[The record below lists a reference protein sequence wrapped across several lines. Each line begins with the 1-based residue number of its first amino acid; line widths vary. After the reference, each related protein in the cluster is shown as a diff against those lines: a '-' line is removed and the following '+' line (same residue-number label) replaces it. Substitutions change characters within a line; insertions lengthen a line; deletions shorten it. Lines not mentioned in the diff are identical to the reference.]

1 MMIIAN
7 PIYDTVFKRLMENER
22 VARFFIGTLL
32 NQEVTSV
39 EMLPQ
44 EFTYYKKGKNK
55 SNEAVAEEE
64 EESRLTIFR
73 LDFMATIVTASGARN
88 RVLIEVQKA
97 YDEVDLMRFRG
108 YLGEQYKK
116 SEKSGGKKVTYP
128 IITIYILGFEL
139 PEVPTACVRIGR
151 VYEDLVNNVPLKERS
166 PFIEKLT
173 HDCYVVQV
181 KRITERY
188 QTRLDKLLS
197 IFEQSNFV
205 GNTEAVKVYRYA
217 LDDADVKTITDILH
231 HVGTDP
237 VERKALD
244 IEVEANRTFEEWLG
258 QKYDNQ
264 RATILEQEKTIA
276 EKDKALAEKNKA
288 LTEKD
293 KALAEK
299 DAEMAKLQER
309 ISQLEQKQ

>member
-32 NQEVTSV
+32 NREVASV

-44 EFTYYKKGKNK
+44 EFTYYKKKKKEKEKKGT
-55 SNEAVAEEE
+55 ETGAEEGAQ
-64 EESRLTIFR
+64 LTIFR
-73 LDFMATIVTASGARN
+73 LDFMATIVTATGARSK
-88 RVLIEVQKA
+88 VLIEVQKA
-97 YDEVDLMRFRG
+97 HDEVDLMRFRS

-116 SEKSGGKKVTYP
+116 AEKASGKKVVLP
-128 IITIYILGFEL
+128 ITTIYVLGFKL
-139 PEVPTACVRIGR
+139 PEVPTACVKVGR
-151 VYEDLVNNVPLKERS
+151 AYEDLVNNLSLKKRS

-197 IFEQSNFV
+197 IFEQANFV
-205 GNTEAVKVYRYA
+205 GDTEAVKEFRHDP
-217 LDDADVKTITDILH
+217 DDADVKEVTDILH

-237 VERKALD
+237 AERKALD

-258 QKYDNQ
+258 KKYDDQ
-264 RATILEQEKTIA
+264 RTIILEQGKTIA
-276 EKDKALAEKNKA
+276 EKDETITAER
-288 LTEKD
+288 

-299 DAEMAKLQER
+299 DAEMAKLLER
-309 ISQLEQKQ
+309 ISQLEQKR